1 MNKGTANKLVA
12 LIALLSLGGTA
23 VGGTAS
29 GTDDCPVLGELVT
42 QAVLEAGDGLKVRL
56 VPGFPRAGLLKCR
69 QAALTVTVGFSAAMA
84 RRNIYVSWQW
94 PDKERGDLCLS
105 ADLSQCYP
113 TRNPFVP
120 YSANDGAFVADSWHG
135 VLQAIGPRMPR
146 GYAGDFVRFES
157 GPLAAGLAAELQRS
171 TGGRSQQTYY
181 MD

>member
-1 MNKGTANKLVA
+1 M
-12 LIALLSLGGTA
+12 SLGGTA
-23 VGGTAS
+23 AGGTAS

-42 QAVLEAGDGLKVRL
+42 QAVLDAGDGLKARL
-56 VPGFPRAGLLKCR
+56 VPGFPRVGLLKCR
-69 QAALTVTVGFSAAMA
+69 QAALTVTTGFSAAMA

-94 PDKERGDLCLS
+94 PDKERGDRCLS

-120 YSANDGAFVADSWHG
+120 YSVSDGAFVADSWHG
-135 VLQAIGPRMPR
+135 VLQAIGQRMPR
-146 GYAGDFVRFES
+146 VTMATSCASR
-157 GPLAAGLAAELQRS
+157 AARWLPALPAELQRS

>member
-12 LIALLSLGGTA
+12 LSALLSLGGAA
-23 VGGTAS
+23 VAGTES

-42 QAVLEAGDGLKVRL
+42 QALLETSDGLKARL

-69 QAALTVTVGFSAAMA
+69 QAALAVSAGFGAAMA

-105 ADLSQCYP
+105 VHLSQCYP

-120 YSANDGAFVADSWHG
+120 FSASDAAFVADSWQG
-135 VLQAIGPRMPR
+135 VLTAIGQHMPR
-146 GYAGDFVRFES
+146 GYAADFVHFES
-157 GPLAAGLAAELQRS
+157 APLAASLAEELRRS
-171 TGGRSQQTYY
+171 TSGRHLQSYY
-181 MD
+181 PL